1 MIPILYNATE
11 TEYLNDGLGQMF
23 DVQSC
28 IVSEEAN
35 GSFTLDMEYPKNG
48 SLVNH
53 ILKGNQ
59 ILAKPN
65 DIDKEH
71 AFRILEVDKSTSNST
86 ISITATSI
94 TNDEGR
100 NIVRAI
106 KVSNKNAA
114 DAMKMIQ
121 NNLVLKSRFEYLSD
135 ITTIKSFENGH
146 MTPLS
151 AVIGDENSLYN
162 FYGGELKRTNTSIQ
176 LLQRRGR
183 DKVTTIEKG
192 KNASGITHNISYNGK
207 YTSILPYVALTG
219 LTSTEKKNLDYYQV
233 RKVELGSGLT
243 VVLTR
248 TRNKSVIFQCDMNL
262 TSEFKEDGV
271 HKLAKNIP
279 EELCP
284 IAAIYITASVM
295 VGSNVVPERKLAF
308 LIYPDGQVFIS
319 TKGMGAK
326 PHRIISNGEW
336 LMSQKACEMTEQAI
350 LDKHPHKD
358 RNTIVYGDIVK
369 CPGYD
374 EIGLNY
380 IVPID
385 VTEKDDQG
393 EIKYDTVD
401 AINEHAKDFFKR
413 YPETYL
419 PTITTKID
427 VLSASDDVIS
437 RIENL
442 NLFDT
447 ADVYVPEIDV
457 ETEVMVVRYEYDVLR
472 ERMVTIEAESGK
484 LKPNDMS
491 PTPKIS
497 YSSDLE
503 KLKDEINKQIVSTD
517 TKIFGGSRATN
528 GVFSTEF
535 PPSADEAIEGDI
547 WWKKN
552 EFGELSQYVF
562 DGKEWVLSVPADFGR
577 SVEARIQQV
586 NDKSKEFW
594 ERKDT
599 EQNSRI
605 DSIYQEVGII
615 RDLSNDA
622 KQQISEIKNTDISS
636 ILTDLNKAKTDIAA
650 NKLGI
655 STKVELT
662 DHNALRQSVTSLQGS
677 LTGQINKV
685 ESDLVIANNAIN
697 LKVNATDFNPVKQQV
712 TSNTSRLSVV
722 ETGIFETVSG
732 TKINKID
739 SLKSDY
745 TTYKSTR
752 SMTDSEIRTTLST
765 EINGVTTRFNSTKDT
780 VDAFVRTIG
789 TNTEANMPEALAR
802 TVMTSSMFENEV
814 KRVEDNVSILS
825 RSEDGIKTS
834 DPYFNSGLNNIAG
847 HSGATVTRAS
857 ATVKGGLSGYRLNVS
872 GTAAA
877 VTAYRG
883 GLLMTYG
890 MRSNAEYV
898 VKFKA
903 NIPTHSYLHLDL
915 PGTTTGYTVKWL
927 TDNFGKG
934 KVYDYAFV
942 VDTGTAATL
951 GNKIG
956 VNAKSNVTTAFTWY
970 CEYFDIIDTSQS
982 HSIATS
988 TKVTQL
994 ADSYAVKTLNS
1005 NGQILAQLNLTDGN
1019 VKIAG
1024 KLVSIDGT
1032 VSIQNGVIKDAH
1044 IDGLSVNKVT
1054 GMTADFLKARIG
1066 QLKVSDISG
1075 ITANFLMTTIGDAF
1089 IERMRGKIITAS
1101 NNNAILDLDAG
1112 TLTFADNNS
1121 GVYRRGNNAYT
1132 EAGMIFHRVA
1142 GIPGIQNDIAT
1153 VDGPMGVNRVV
1164 IGSSRANNLLAN
1176 DWSSGNFTGIII
1188 ESTRQTTTPI
1198 QPVTDRVNIVSDW
1211 VRFQAAYGDAA
1222 PGWQM
1227 ITWPGHDSGAS
1238 ITIAPIN
1245 IDPRKSNMT
1254 IGDIRIMNNVSTGIW
1269 LRDLIDRIFH
1279 NFQELS
1285 NRTGGRNNI
1294 YWDFSRT
1301 ISNTKG

>member
-1 MIPILYNATE
+1 MIPILYNAKE

-65 DIDKEH
+65 DIDREH

-183 DKVTTIEKG
+183 DIVTTIEKG

-207 YTSILPYVALTG
+207 YTSILPYVELTG

-271 HKLAKNIP
+271 YNLAKNIP

-284 IAAIYITASVM
+284 IAATYITASVM
-295 VGSNVVPERKLAF
+295 VGPNVVPGRKLAF

-336 LMSQKACEMTEQAI
+336 LISQKACEMTEQAI
-350 LDKHPHKD
+350 LDKHPNKD

-586 NDKSKEFW
+586 NDESKEFW

-636 ILTDLNKAKTDIAA
+636 IKTDLNKAKTDIAA

-662 DHNALRQSVTSLQGS
+662 DHNTLRQSVTSLEGS
-677 LTGQINKV
+677 LTGRISKV

-802 TVMTSSMFENEV
+802 TVMTSAMFENEV

-834 DPYFNSGLNNIAG
+834 DPYFNSGLNNISG
-847 HSGATVTRAS
+847 HTGATVTRAS
-857 ATVKGGLSGYRLNVS
+857 ATVKGGLSGYRLNIS
-872 GTAAA
+872 SPAAA
-877 VTAYRG
+877 VTDYRG

-903 NIPTHSYLHLDL
+903 NIPTHAYLHAAL
-915 PGTTTGYTVKWL
+915 PGTTSGYTAKWL
-927 TDNFGKG
+927 TDNTGKG
-934 KVYDYAFV
+934 VVYDYAFV

-951 GNKIG
+951 GNRIG
-956 VNAKSNVTTAFTWY
+956 INTKSNVTTTFTWY

-994 ADSYAVKTLNS
+994 ADSYAIKTLNN

-1044 IDGLSVNKVT
+1044 IADLSVNKVT

-1066 QLKVSDISG
+1066 QLTVSDISG

-1101 NNNAILDLDAG
+1101 NNNAILDLNDG
-1112 TLTFADNNS
+1112 TISFGSNNS
-1121 GVYRRGNNAYT
+1121 GMYRRGDTKFT
-1132 EAGMIFHRVA
+1132 ESGMLFQQQDVVVSGVTRGVSRIIIGGDRDTEGVTTNWGQGTFNGVIIETIKNVLSVEHAIADKVSIIADRINFQQQYGDNRDFGTGWGMITYPAINGGKVSFH
-1142 GIPGIQNDIAT
+1142 P
-1153 VDGPMGVNRVV
+1153 VNTNPRNSL
-1164 IGSSRANNLLAN
+1164 I
-1176 DWSSGNFTGIII
+1176 
-1188 ESTRQTTTPI
+1188 TT
-1198 QPVTDRVNIVSDW
+1198 
-1211 VRFQAAYGDAA
+1211 
-1222 PGWQM
+1222 
-1227 ITWPGHDSGAS
+1227 
-1238 ITIAPIN
+1238 
-1245 IDPRKSNMT
+1245 
-1254 IGDIRIMNNVSTGIW
+1254 GDIRLMNNDTQGEY
-1269 LRDLIDRIFH
+1269 LRIILDRIFH
-1279 NFQELS
+1279 NFQELA
-1285 NRTGGRNNI
+1285 NRTGGRTNLYSTLANAMTNV
-1294 YWDFSRT
+1294 R
-1301 ISNTKG
+1301 G

>member
-1 MIPILYNATE
+1 MIPILYNTTE
-11 TEYLNDGLGQMF
+11 TKYLNDGLGQMF

-71 AFRILEVDKSTSNST
+71 VFRILEVDKSTSNST

-94 TNDEGR
+94 TNDEGM

-207 YTSILPYVALTG
+207 YTSIIPYVALTG
-219 LTSTEKKNLDYYQV
+219 LTSTEKKNIDYYQV

-271 HKLAKNIP
+271 YKLDKNIP

-284 IAAIYITASVM
+284 IAATYITASVM
-295 VGSNVVPERKLAF
+295 VGANVVPERKLAF
-308 LIYPDGQVFIS
+308 LIYPDGRVFIS

-350 LDKHPHKD
+350 LDKHPNKD

-437 RIENL
+437 QIENL

-577 SVEARIQQV
+577 SVEARIQQA
-586 NDKSKEFW
+586 NDESKEFW

-622 KQQISEIKNTDISS
+622 KQQISEIQNTDISA
-636 ILTDLNKAKTDIAA
+636 ILTDLDKAKTDIATVSSIQGP
-650 NKLGI
+650 LTGRI
-655 STKVELT
+655 TKVESNL
-662 DHNALRQSVTSLQGS
+662 L
-677 LTGQINKV
+677 
-685 ESDLVIANNAIN
+685 IANNSIN
-697 LKVNATDFNPVKQQV
+697 LKVNSTDFNPVQQQV

-722 ETGIFETVSG
+722 ENGIFETVSG
-732 TKINKID
+732 TKINKLD

-780 VDAFVRTIG
+780 VDSFVRTIG
-789 TNTEANMPEALAR
+789 TNVEASMSEALAR

-834 DPYFNSGLNNIAG
+834 DPYFNSGVNNISG

-857 ATVKGGLSGYRLNVS
+857 ATVNGGISGYRINVS
-872 GTAAA
+872 GTATV
-877 VTAYRG
+877 VTSYRG
-883 GLLMTYG
+883 GLVMTYG

-903 NIPTHSYLHLDL
+903 NIPTHAYLHTYV
-915 PGTTTGYTVKWL
+915 PGTTSGYTVKWL
-927 TDNFGKG
+927 TDNTGKG
-934 KVYDYAFV
+934 RVYDYAFV
-942 VDTGTAATL
+942 VYTGTAATL
-951 GNKIG
+951 GNKI
-956 VNAKSNVTTAFTWY
+956 VVDAKSPSASAFTWY
-970 CEYFDIIDTSQS
+970 CEYFDIIDTSRS

-1044 IDGLSVNKVT
+1044 IADLSVNKIT

-1075 ITANFLMTTIGDAF
+1075 ITASFLQSVIGTAF
-1089 IERMRGKIITAS
+1089 ITWMTGKIITAT
-1101 NNNAILDLDAG
+1101 NNNSILNLDDG
-1112 TLTFADNNS
+1112 TISFGSDNS
-1121 GVYRRGNNAYT
+1121 GMFRRGNAMYT
-1132 EAGMIFHRVA
+1132 ESGMMFQQHELVVSGVTRGVSRIIIGGDRDGVGVA
-1142 GIPGIQNDIAT
+1142 TNWTTGMFN
-1153 VDGPMGVNRVV
+1153 
-1164 IGSSRANNLLAN
+1164 
-1176 DWSSGNFTGIII
+1176 GIII
-1188 ESTRQTTTPI
+1188 ETIKNVLSTHNTLADKTT
-1198 QPVTDRVNIVSDW
+1198 VVSDRVH
-1211 VRFQAAYGDAA
+1211 FQQQY
-1222 PGWQM
+1222 
-1227 ITWPGHDSGAS
+1227 
-1238 ITIAPIN
+1238 
-1245 IDPRKSNMT
+1245 
-1254 IGDIRIMNNVSTGIW
+1254 GDIRDVGTGWAMITYPPSSGGNVSLSPVNINPRNSLITTGDIRLMNNDTQGEH
-1269 LRDLIDRIFH
+1269 LRVILERLFH
-1279 NFQELS
+1279 NVQEIA
-1285 NRTGGRNNI
+1285 NRTGGRHNLYVTLTNAM
-1294 YWDFSRT
+1294 T
-1301 ISNTKG
+1301 NVKG

>member
-1 MIPILYNATE
+1 M
-11 TEYLNDGLGQMF
+11 
-23 DVQSC
+23 
-28 IVSEEAN
+28 
-35 GSFTLDMEYPKNG
+35 
-48 SLVNH
+48 
-53 ILKGNQ
+53 
-59 ILAKPN
+59 
-65 DIDKEH
+65 
-71 AFRILEVDKSTSNST
+71 
-86 ISITATSI
+86 
-94 TNDEGR
+94 
-100 NIVRAI
+100 
-106 KVSNKNAA
+106 
-114 DAMKMIQ
+114 
-121 NNLVLKSRFEYLSD
+121 
-135 ITTIKSFENGH
+135 
-146 MTPLS
+146 
-151 AVIGDENSLYN
+151 
-162 FYGGELKRTNTSIQ
+162 
-176 LLQRRGR
+176 
-183 DKVTTIEKG
+183 
-192 KNASGITHNISYNGK
+192 
-207 YTSILPYVALTG
+207 
-219 LTSTEKKNLDYYQV
+219 
-233 RKVELGSGLT
+233 
-243 VVLTR
+243 
-248 TRNKSVIFQCDMNL
+248 
-262 TSEFKEDGV
+262 
-271 HKLAKNIP
+271 
-279 EELCP
+279 
-284 IAAIYITASVM
+284 
-295 VGSNVVPERKLAF
+295 
-308 LIYPDGQVFIS
+308 
-319 TKGMGAK
+319 
-326 PHRIISNGEW
+326 
-336 LMSQKACEMTEQAI
+336 
-350 LDKHPHKD
+350 
-358 RNTIVYGDIVK
+358 YGDIVK
-369 CPGYD
+369 CPWYA

-427 VLSASDDVIS
+427 VLSASEDVIS

-472 ERMVTIEAESGK
+472 ERMITIEAESGK

-497 YSSDLE
+497 YASDLE
-503 KLKDEINKQIVSTD
+503 KLKDEINKQVVSTD
-517 TKIFGGSRATN
+517 TKIFGGSRSTN

-562 DGKEWVLSVPADFGR
+562 DGKEWILSLPADFGR
-577 SVEARIQQV
+577 SVEARIKQV
-586 NDKSKEFW
+586 NDESKEFW

-636 ILTDLNKAKTDIAA
+636 ILSDLNKAKTDIAT

-655 STKVELT
+655 STKVEQT
-662 DHNALRQSVTSLQGS
+662 AHNELRQSVTSLEGS
-677 LTGQINKV
+677 LNGRITKV
-685 ESDLVIANNAIN
+685 ESDLVISNNAIK
-697 LKVNATDFNPVKQQV
+697 LKVDAIDFNPVKQQV
-712 TSNTSRLSVV
+712 TSNTSSLSVI
-722 ETGIFETVSG
+722 EKGIFETVSG
-732 TKINKID
+732 TKVNKID

-745 TTYKSTR
+745 TAYKSTR

-789 TNTEANMPEALAR
+789 TNVQANMPEALAR

-814 KRVEDNVSILS
+814 KRVEDNASILS

-834 DPYFNSGLNNIAG
+834 DPYFNSGVNNVSG
-847 HSGATVTRAS
+847 HTGATVTRAS

-872 GTAAA
+872 GTAAE

-883 GLLMTYG
+883 GFLMTYG

-903 NIPTHSYLHLDL
+903 NMPTHSSLTIVL
-915 PGTTTGYTVKWL
+915 PGTTAGYTVKWL
-927 TDNFGKG
+927 TDNSGKG
-934 KVYDYAFV
+934 VVYDYAFV

-956 VNAKSNVTTAFTWY
+956 VNTKSTVTTAFTWY

-1005 NGQILAQLNLTDGN
+1005 NGKILAQLNLTDGN

-1044 IDGLSVNKVT
+1044 IADLSVNKVT
-1054 GMTADFLKARIG
+1054 GMTAEFLKARIG
-1066 QLKVSDISG
+1066 QLTVNDISG
-1075 ITANFLMTTIGDAF
+1075 ITASFLQSVIGTAF
-1089 IERMRGKIITAS
+1089 ITWMQGKIITAT
-1101 NNNAILDLDAG
+1101 NNNSILNLDNG
-1112 TLTFADNNS
+1112 TISFGSNNS
-1121 GVYRRGNNAYT
+1121 GMYRRGDTKFT
-1132 EAGMIFHRVA
+1132 ESAMLFQQHDVVVSGVTRGVSRIIIGGDRDTEGVA
-1142 GIPGIQNDIAT
+1142 TNWEEGTFN
-1153 VDGPMGVNRVV
+1153 
-1164 IGSSRANNLLAN
+1164 
-1176 DWSSGNFTGIII
+1176 GIII
-1188 ESTRQTTTPI
+1188 ETIKNIPSTNHNIADKTSI
-1198 QPVTDRVNIVSDW
+1198 ISDRIN
-1211 VRFQAAYGDAA
+1211 FQQQYGDIRDVGT
-1222 PGWQM
+1222 GWGM
-1227 ITWPGHDSGAS
+1227 ITCPVLYGGKISFH
-1238 ITIAPIN
+1238 PVN
-1245 IDPRKSNMT
+1245 IDPRKAD
-1254 IGDIRIMNNVSTGIW
+1254 IVAGDVKLMNNDTQGEY
-1269 LRDLIDRIFH
+1269 LRVILERLFH
-1279 NFQELS
+1279 NTQELA
-1285 NRTGGRNNI
+1285 NRTGGSRNNL
-1294 YWDFSRT
+1294 YTSLNGAMT
-1301 ISNTKG
+1301 NVKG